1 MSIDLQPS
9 DHRVAT
15 AGAPALAGW
24 LLVGILLVA
33 LNLRIGITSLGALL
47 DELGSSTGMA
57 PATIA
62 FATSL
67 PVLCFAIVGA
77 TGMTLARRV
86 GIHRGVAVAMVLL
99 TLGLVARVLDGSP
112 VLLLGTFVACAGIAL
127 ANVLLPA
134 VVKEHF
140 PHRIGSV
147 TGAYSATLSI
157 GAALGAAVTV
167 PVAHATH
174 GWRGGLVV
182 WALVAALALAA
193 WLPHCRDHGR
203 AESSASRGA
212 SLARSPLAWAV
223 TVVFG
228 TQSLMAYVV
237 MSWLPSIYADA
248 GFSHSESGLLLA
260 VSILVGVPVFFV
272 TPSIATRLHG
282 QGHLVAALTA
292 CLAAG
297 FAGLWLAPAGG
308 AWLWAALLGVGGAVF
323 PVTLT
328 MFALRTRTPE
338 DTASLSAMAQS
349 IGYLIAVSGPLLVGV
364 LRDVTGSWSVP
375 LVLLVGVCAVQAAAG
390 YVAGRPRVIGT
401 APVAWGNDGGMS
413 TSTGRRR
420 WSRAGNDAR

>member
-1 MSIDLQPS
+1 MSTELQLS
-9 DHRVAT
+9 EHRVAT
-15 AGAPALAGW
+15 PDTRARAGW

-47 DELGSSTGMA
+47 DELGASTGMA

-67 PVLCFAIVGA
+67 PVLCFALVGA

-86 GIHRGVAVAMVLL
+86 GIHRGIAVAMVLL
-99 TLGLVARVLDGSP
+99 VIGLVARVLDGSP

-140 PHRIGSV
+140 PHRIGTV
-147 TGAYSATLSI
+147 TGAYSATLSL
-157 GAALGAAVTV
+157 GAALGAAITV
-167 PVAHATH
+167 PAAHATG

-182 WALVAALALAA
+182 WAVAAVVALVA

-203 AESSASRGA
+203 AQGPTTRGA
-212 SLARSPLAWAV
+212 SMLRSPLAWAV
-223 TVVFG
+223 TLVFG
-228 TQSLMAYVV
+228 TQSLMAYVL
-237 MSWLPSIYADA
+237 MGWLPSVYSDA
-248 GFSHSESGLLLA
+248 GFSHGEAGLLLA

-272 TPSIATRLHG
+272 APSIATRLPS
-282 QGHLVAALTA
+282 QGHLLAVLTVAQ
-292 CLAAG
+292 AAG
-297 FAGLWLAPAGG
+297 LAGLLLAPAAG
-308 AWLWAALLGVGGAVF
+308 AWVWAVLLGVGGATF

-349 IGYLIAVSGPLLVGV
+349 IGYLIGVAGPLLVGL
-364 LRDVTGSWSVP
+364 LRDLTGSWSVP
-375 LVLLVGVCAVQAAAG
+375 LGLMLVICAVQAALG
-390 YVAGRPRVIGT
+390 YVAGRARVVGT
-401 APVAWGNDGGMS
+401 GPAA
-413 TSTGRRR
+413 
-420 WSRAGNDAR
+420 

>member
-1 MSIDLQPS
+1 MSTDLQLS
-9 DHRVAT
+9 HRRVAT
-15 AGAPALAGW
+15 ASAPARAGW

-47 DELGSSTGMA
+47 DELGASTGMA

-86 GIHRGVAVAMVLL
+86 GIHRGVAVAMGLL

-140 PHRIGSV
+140 PHRLGSV

-167 PVAHATH
+167 PVAHAT
-174 GWRGGLVV
+174 GSWRGGLLV
-182 WALVAALALAA
+182 WALVAVVALVA

-203 AESSASRGA
+203 AQGAATRGA
-212 SLARSPLAWAV
+212 SMLRSPLAWAV
-223 TVVFG
+223 TLVFG
-228 TQSLMAYVV
+228 TQSLMAYVL
-237 MSWLPSIYADA
+237 MSWLPSVFADA
-248 GFSHSESGLLLA
+248 GFSHSEAGLLLA
-260 VSILVGVPVFFV
+260 VSILVGVPVFFAA
-272 TPSIATRLHG
+272 PSIATRLQG
-282 QGHLVAALTA
+282 QGHLLAVLTVSQ
-292 CLAAG
+292 AAG
-297 FAGLWLAPAGG
+297 FAGLLLAPAAGAWVWAVLLGIGG
-308 AWLWAALLGVGGAVF
+308 ATF

-328 MFALRTRTPE
+328 MFALRTRTPA

-349 IGYLIAVSGPLLVGV
+349 IGYLIGVAGPLLVGL

-375 LVLLVGVCAVQAAAG
+375 LMLLLAICALQVVVG

-401 APVAWGNDGGMS
+401 APVA
-413 TSTGRRR
+413 
-420 WSRAGNDAR
+420 

>member
-1 MSIDLQPS
+1 MSTDLQPCE
-9 DHRVAT
+9 HRVAT
-15 AGAPALAGW
+15 EGAHVRAGW

-33 LNLRIGITSLGALL
+33 LNLRIAITSLGALL

-77 TGMTLARRV
+77 TGMTLSRRV

-99 TLGLVARVLDGSP
+99 TVGLVARVLDGSP

-147 TGAYSATLSI
+147 TGAYSAMLSI

-167 PVAHATH
+167 PVAHATY

-182 WALVAALALAA
+182 WALVAAVALVA
-193 WLPHCRDHGR
+193 WLPHCRDRGR
-203 AESSASRGA
+203 PEGSATRGA
-212 SLARSPLAWAV
+212 SMVRSPLAWAV
-223 TVVFG
+223 TLVFG

-272 TPSIATRLHG
+272 TPSIATRLHA
-282 QGHLVAALTA
+282 QGHLVAVLTA
-292 CLAAG
+292 FLAAG
-297 FAGLWLAPAGG
+297 FAGLWLAPAAG
-308 AWLWAALLGVGGAVF
+308 AWLWAVLLGVGGAVF
-323 PVTLT
+323 PVALTL
-328 MFALRTRTPE
+328 FALRTRTPD

-349 IGYLIAVSGPLLVGV
+349 VGYLLAVSGPLLVGV
-364 LRDVTGSWSVP
+364 LRDLTGSWSVP

-401 APVAWGNDGGMS
+401 VPVV
-413 TSTGRRR
+413 
-420 WSRAGNDAR
+420 